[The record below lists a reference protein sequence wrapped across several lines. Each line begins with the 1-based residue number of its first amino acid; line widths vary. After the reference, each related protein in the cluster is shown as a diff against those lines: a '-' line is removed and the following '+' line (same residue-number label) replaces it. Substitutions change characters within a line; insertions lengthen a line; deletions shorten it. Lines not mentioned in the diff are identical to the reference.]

1 MFQPNMEAE
10 GFFSIFPRAFMIHT
24 WHVNMFQ
31 VTEFLQAEVYPV
43 LEKYKGKIDKPAILE
58 I

>member
-1 MFQPNMEAE
+1 
-10 GFFSIFPRAFMIHT
+10 MIHT

-31 VTEFLQAEVYPV
+31 VTEFLQEEVHPV
-43 LEKYKGKIDKPAILE
+43 LEQYKGKIDKPAILE